1 MTLVSELCLSRRAKQ
16 YRCGHRC
23 TVLASLNFNP
33 AATHDDGSCIPQVPG
48 CMDTASVTYRA
59 EANTVSS

>member
-1 MTLVSELCLSRRAKQ
+1 MTLVSELCLSRRANNIVAV
-16 YRCGHRC
+16 RC

-48 CMDTASVTYRA
+48 CMDTASVTYQA